1 VAEYPFDQLREIAT
15 SLRASDI
22 DLSEH
27 EIAVIAWAR
36 ATGADENM
44 AWATWC
50 SGLNAAARLVP
61 RQRVATNASG
71 QVEDPTA
78 WNCSAAPSPV
88 TVLGGIG
95 VP

>member
-1 VAEYPFDQLREIAT
+1 VAKYPFDRMREIAT
-15 SLRASDI
+15 SLRESDI

-27 EIAVIAWAR
+27 EIAVLAWAR

-61 RQRVATNASG
+61 RQRVASNTSG
-71 QVEDPTA
+71 QMQDATG
-78 WNCSAAPSPV
+78 WNCSAAPAPV

>member
-1 VAEYPFDQLREIAT
+1 MAESPFDRLRQIAASLRE
-15 SLRASDI
+15 SDL

-50 SGLNAAARLVP
+50 SGLNSAPRLLP
-61 RQRVATNASG
+61 RQRTSSG
-71 QVEDPTA
+71 DRVEDPTG
-78 WNCSAAPSPV
+78 WNCGAAPAPV

>member
-1 VAEYPFDQLREIAT
+1 MAEFPFDQMRQIAATLRT
-15 SLRASDI
+15 SDP

-27 EIAVIAWAR
+27 EIAVLAWAR
-36 ATGADENM
+36 ATGEDEHM

-61 RQRVATNASG
+61 RQRIATNTSDRIDDA
-71 QVEDPTA
+71 TF
-78 WNCSAAPSPV
+78 WNCGAAPAPV
-88 TVLGGIG
+88 AVRGSIG

>member
-1 VAEYPFDQLREIAT
+1 MGEFPFDQLRLIAAT
-15 SLRASDI
+15 LRESDLH
-22 DLSEH
+22 LSEH

-50 SGLNAAARLVP
+50 SGLNSAPRLLP
-61 RQRVATNASG
+61 RQRTTTG
-71 QVEDPTA
+71 DRVEDLNS
-78 WNCSAAPSPV
+78 WNYSAAPAPV

>member
-1 VAEYPFDQLREIAT
+1 VAELAVDRLRQIAVSLRE
-15 SLRASDI
+15 SD
-22 DLSEH
+22 LHFSEH

-36 ATGADENM
+36 ATGADENL

-50 SGLNAAARLVP
+50 SGLNSAPRLVP
-61 RQRVATNASG
+61 RQRTG
-71 QVEDPTA
+71 DRIEDLTG
-78 WNCSAAPSPV
+78 WNCGVAPAPV